1 MVDGGRNLEKEIIDS
16 FFEEVRRDDSIPDD
30 VAAELERLENQDDLT
45 DSSKVIRVA
54 EEVLSDV
61 HSED

>member
-1 MVDGGRNLEKEIIDS
+1 MVDGGRNLEKEIMDS
-16 FFEEVRRDDSIPDD
+16 FFEEIRRDDSIPDD
-30 VAAELERLENQDDLT
+30 VAAELKRLENQDDLT

>member
-1 MVDGGRNLEKEIIDS
+1 MVDGGRDLEKEIMDS

-45 DSSKVIRVA
+45 DSSKVTEIA
-54 EEVLSDV
+54 EEVLSNV
-61 HSED
+61 YSED

>member
-1 MVDGGRNLEKEIIDS
+1 MVDGGRDLEKEIMDS

-45 DSSKVIRVA
+45 DSSKVIEVA
-54 EEVLSDV
+54 EEALSNV
-61 HSED
+61 YSED